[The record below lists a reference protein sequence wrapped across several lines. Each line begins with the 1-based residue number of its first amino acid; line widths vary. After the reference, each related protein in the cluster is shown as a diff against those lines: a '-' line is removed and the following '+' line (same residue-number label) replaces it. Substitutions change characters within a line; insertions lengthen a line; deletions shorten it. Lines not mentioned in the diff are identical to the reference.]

1 MIHARVQAFI
11 SICLAL
17 STRSGVLSPLA
28 RGSVGQLSRR
38 VADTIPP
45 QCLALNRAR
54 EEKKRRE
61 NIIVTKS
68 PPQST
73 KLNSP
78 ILFTILAFPSI
89 LPLFENRTA
98 TETICFRL
106 GLNFLI
112 ITTYTIHARGKVKL
126 FVLTASLLRHTYH

>member
-54 EEKKRRE
+54 EEEKRERKH
-61 NIIVTKS
+61 NSDQIPTSIDKA
-68 PPQST
+68 
-73 KLNSP
+73 KLSNP
-78 ILFTILAFPSI
+78 IHDSRFPVFSSS
-89 LPLFENRTA
+89 
-98 TETICFRL
+98 
-106 GLNFLI
+106 
-112 ITTYTIHARGKVKL
+112 V
-126 FVLTASLLRHTYH
+126 